1 MGEISKNFRF
11 AIMGAGNIANKF
23 CDAVKLLDNCE
34 VTAIASKSM
43 ERAREF
49 ADKNEIKGVYDSY
62 EKMLAEE
69 KPDCVYIAVTSDAH
83 YELSMLCVKH
93 SVPVLC
99 EKAMFLNSAQAKEV
113 FALAHQKN
121 VFVMEAMWS
130 RFLPAVRK
138 AKEWVESGRIG
149 EPVYGRAAIGFRAAK
164 DPENR
169 YFNPNLGGGAAY
181 DLTVYCY
188 EIMTWLIDW
197 DVEVVKA
204 AAVIGETGVDVTDHV
219 ILRFTKSRKGEKAHE
234 DEKSHKTAVTP
245 CPYEM
250 LASCESTFLA
260 DLGDEL
266 VLYGLDGKLVIPTPH
281 FASEAFLYNKEGQCT
296 EHYRDEITKNGFV
309 YEASEAVGC
318 IRSGR
323 LESRTVPH
331 SLTLACAE
339 LFDRLME
346 NTCGEIHLS

>member
-1 MGEISKNFRF
+1 MEEIRKNFRF

-23 CDAVKLLDNCE
+23 CDAVKLLENCE
-34 VTAIASKSM
+34 VAAIASKSM
-43 ERAREF
+43 ERARAF
-49 ADKNEIKGVYDSY
+49 ADKNGIKSAYDSY
-62 EKMLAEE
+62 EKMLVEE
-69 KPDCVYIAVTSDAH
+69 KPDCVYIAVTSNAH
-83 YELSMLCVKH
+83 YELSMLCLKY

-99 EKAMFLNSAQAKEV
+99 EKAMFLNAEQAKEV
-113 FALAHQKN
+113 FALARRKN

-130 RFLPAVRK
+130 RFLPAVKK

-149 EPVYGRAAIGFRAAK
+149 EPVYGRIAIGFHAAE

-169 YFNPNLGGGAAY
+169 YFSPNLGGGAAY

-197 DVEVVKA
+197 DVEVVNA

-219 ILRFTKSRKGEKAHE
+219 VLRFTKSLKGEKSHE
-234 DEKSHKTAVTP
+234 ATVTP

-260 DLGDEL
+260 DLGEEL
-266 VLYGLDGKLVIPTPH
+266 TLYGRDGKLVIPKPH
-281 FASEAFLYNKEGQCT
+281 FASEAFLYNKEGQCA

-309 YEASEAVGC
+309 YEAAEAADC
-318 IRSGR
+318 IRNGR
-323 LESRTVPH
+323 IESQTVPH

-346 NTCGEIHLS
+346 NSGGEDHLS